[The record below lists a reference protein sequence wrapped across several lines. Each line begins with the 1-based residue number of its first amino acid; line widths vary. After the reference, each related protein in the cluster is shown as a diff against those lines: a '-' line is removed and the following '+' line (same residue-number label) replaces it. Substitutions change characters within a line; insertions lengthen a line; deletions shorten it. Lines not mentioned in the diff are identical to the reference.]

1 MPDFRQLAKQPQS
14 AAEAQPV
21 TVIIRTNLPLNRI
34 NPTIANADCITAKV
48 TDQKLTR
55 AIYRTTA
62 ASLIV
67 SMSKSSSRKPIEIK
81 ISTVVAVSAILR
93 EADLVVLDAA
103 MKDMTGGDAD
113 FFDDEFAVI
122 DVGSLNVA
130 ADAID
135 WLAISALLKSYRLNA
150 VAVRNATPEMEPY
163 ILAQG
168 LSLDGT
174 VKARAEAAPV
184 ATAVPEQAE
193 IELMPV
199 ADEVRMVEVPVAAA
213 PTAVNRT
220 MIIDTP
226 VRAGQRIYARG
237 ADLIITAAVNNGA
250 EVIADGSIH
259 IYAPLRGR
267 ALAGA
272 NGDTS
277 ARIFTLSMEAELVS
291 IAGMYRTF
299 ENGSDR
305 TQQATQIRLVGDR
318 IDMLPIKAAA

>member
-1 MPDFRQLAKQPQS
+1 
-14 AAEAQPV
+14 
-21 TVIIRTNLPLNRI
+21 
-34 NPTIANADCITAKV
+34 
-48 TDQKLTR
+48 
-55 AIYRTTA
+55 
-62 ASLIV
+62 
-67 SMSKSSSRKPIEIK
+67 MSKSPSRKPIEIK
-81 ISTVVAVSAILR
+81 ISTVVAVSAILHD
-93 EADLVVLDAA
+93 ADLAVLDAA
-103 MKDMTGGDAD
+103 MRDMTGGDVD

-122 DVGSLNVA
+122 DVGSLDVA

-135 WLAISALLKSYRLNA
+135 WAAIAALLKSYRLNA
-150 VAVRNATPEMEPY
+150 VAVRNASPEMEAS
-163 ILAQG
+163 ILANG
-168 LSLDGT
+168 LSLDGSL
-174 VKARAEAAPV
+174 KPRAEVAPAADLAS
-184 ATAVPEQAE
+184 ATPEQAE
-193 IELMPV
+193 IDLAPAEEPV
-199 ADEVRMVEVPVAAA
+199 AIEVVQTQSAA
-213 PTAVNRT
+213 PLTAPATSNRT
-220 MIIDTP
+220 MIVDTP

-305 TQQATQIRLVGDR
+305 AQQPTQIKLVGDR
-318 IDMLPIKAAA
+318 IDMLPIKVAA